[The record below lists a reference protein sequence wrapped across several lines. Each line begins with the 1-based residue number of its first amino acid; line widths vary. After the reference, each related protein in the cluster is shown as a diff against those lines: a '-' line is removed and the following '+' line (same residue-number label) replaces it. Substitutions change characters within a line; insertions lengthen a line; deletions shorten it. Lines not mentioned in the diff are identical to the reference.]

1 MGQAARNALAPAARR
16 ILDRAKSRRP
26 APSYSRYPARPFVPS
41 ASPRQARRAASVRA
55 SGRRGLSRWA
65 GSRHARAREPPYR
78 LRRRGRG
85 LGPRRRLA
93 PAVRLAGD
101 VGAIAALSPLVPPP
115 TSDYVSWALLAFR
128 AAGHRHLQEPIDALR
143 VPRCL

>member
-1 MGQAARNALAPAARR
+1 MSRPVRHNKRNAPPVRG
-16 ILDRAKSRRP
+16 RP
-26 APSYSRYPARPFVPS
+26 AGVGCPVGQDHVTLAL
-41 ASPRQARRAASVRA
+41 ASLPIGFDAVVAD
-55 SGRRGLSRWA
+55 
-65 GSRHARAREPPYR
+65 
-78 LRRRGRG
+78 

-101 VGAIAALSPLVPPP
+101 VGAIAALSPLVPPL